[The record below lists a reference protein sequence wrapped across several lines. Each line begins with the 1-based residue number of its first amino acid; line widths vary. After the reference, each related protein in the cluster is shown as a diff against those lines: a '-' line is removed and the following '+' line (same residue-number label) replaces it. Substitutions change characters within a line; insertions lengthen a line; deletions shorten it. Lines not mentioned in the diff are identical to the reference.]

1 MFGISARS
9 RTNWDEI
16 ERRLNSVEQSVRR
29 DGRRLAKAMP
39 STDQAGEMV
48 ASALNA
54 VAERFRGISVG
65 DEAARIGNEAAKFG
79 NYAVRRVSKE
89 VAHRPL
95 IALGIAVGV
104 GVLLGLPATA
114 ADQRRRPAEASRLR
128 SLPRLCAG
136 GIAASEARR

>member
-1 MFGISARS
+1 MFGSTARS

-16 ERRLNSVEQSVRR
+16 ESRLNSIEQSVRR
-29 DGRRLAKAMP
+29 DGRRLAKSIP

-65 DEAARIGNEAAKFG
+65 DEAARLGNEAAKYG

-104 GVLLGLPATA
+104 GVLLGLASS
-114 ADQRRRPAEASRLR
+114 RRD
-128 SLPRLCAG
+128 
-136 GIAASEARR
+136 